1 MTATRPAFR
10 KPWTH
15 GARAYEEADSLE
27 AMRAGLKRA
36 RKDRKVYITNR
47 DEVAH
52 LPCAACGIPLGDPYP
67 VNKGSAHTSVDRH
80 LAVDYSPRTG
90 RIVPLHYYCS
100 WGVLLTQ
107 VMAYSGA

>member
-1 MTATRPAFR
+1 MPTTTDRPAFR

-15 GARAYEEADSLE
+15 GAKGYEEADTLD

-36 RKDRKVYITNR
+36 RKSRKVYIAR

-52 LPCAACGIPLGDPYP
+52 LPCAACGVPLGDPYA
-67 VNKGSAHTSVDRH
+67 VNPGGPQTQVDRR
-80 LAVDYSPRTG
+80 LAVDYNPRTG

-100 WGVLLTQ
+100 WGTLMNAVVQ
-107 VMAYSGA
+107 YG